1 MIMTGYKNHEIHYY
15 SDCNKKVIMDCCNLL
30 LLASVTVFSILAVT
44 GLPTCPTESFIE
56 EREEAVEAVQA
67 SVRNV
72 FAKVLND
79 STIANDSLSS
89 EEVYEHITTSVGL
102 SATPSGFVQFQEAVS
117 EVVVAKLDACSKI
130 DESRIT
136 TEYISELTKR
146 FIALTDANNI
156 SLAREVYGKLLCIQD
171 LLSPS
176 NKSRKRRQGDPSDQ
190 LDKFFNSLDGKR
202 KATIFGIGILNEV
215 PPTLAFVVDDT
226 GSIGTE
232 ISFVQKFIR
241 SFIKTE

>member
-1 MIMTGYKNHEIHYY
+1 MYCFRCAFSY
-15 SDCNKKVIMDCCNLL
+15 NLL
-30 LLASVTVFSILAVT
+30 LLASVTVFSMVA

-56 EREEAVEAVQA
+56 ERVEAVEEVRA

-72 FAKVLND
+72 FSKALND

-89 EEVYEHITTSVGL
+89 EEVYEHIATSVGL
-102 SATPSGFVQFQEAVS
+102 SPTPSGFVQFQEAVS
-117 EVVVAKLDACSKI
+117 EVIVAKLDACSKI
-130 DESRIT
+130 DESNIT

-146 FIALTDANNI
+146 FIALTDAKNI

-176 NKSRKRRQGDPSDQ
+176 DESRKRRQADPSHL
-190 LDKFFNSLDGKR
+190 LDAFFDSLDGER
-202 KATIFGIGILNEV
+202 LAAIFFVSIFDD

-226 GSIGTE
+226 GSMGAE
-232 ISFVQKFIR
+232 ISAVQRLIR
-241 SFIKTE
+241 SFIKTERTTPIAYILTTFNDPGI

>member
-1 MIMTGYKNHEIHYY
+1 
-15 SDCNKKVIMDCCNLL
+15 MDFYNLL
-30 LLASVTVFSILAVT
+30 LLASVTIFSVLAVT

-56 EREEAVEAVQA
+56 EQEEAVKAVQT

-72 FAKVLND
+72 FSKVLND

-117 EVVVAKLDACSKI
+117 EVAVAKFDACSKI

-136 TEYISELTKR
+136 TRYISELTKR

-156 SLAREVYGKLLCIQD
+156 SLAREIYGKLLCIQD
-171 LLSPS
+171 LDLLSP
-176 NKSRKRRQGDPSDQ
+176 NDKSRKRRQGDPSDQ
-190 LDKFFNSLDGKR
+190 LDKFFDSLDGKR
-202 KATIFGIGILNEV
+202 MATIFGIGIFNEV

-226 GSIGTE
+226 GSMGTE
-232 ISFVQKFIR
+232 ISSVQKLIC
-241 SFIKTE
+241 SFIKTERSELFAYILTTFNDPGM